1 MHAHR
6 YSLVRVLLLGVA
18 ICAATASPAW
28 SQSSIKVKVSA
39 GEPQWIWASEHEQ
52 DQVPRGTVYFR
63 KSFDVSNIEQGRVQ
77 ITCDDHFELYV
88 NGRNVGSGADWK
100 TMQTFNVQKYLQNG
114 HNVVAVKAQNVNG
127 NTAGLVGRVIVKQ
140 KSGTELSYSSD
151 TTWKASSVEANG
163 WEKLNFNDSNWDAV
177 QSFGEFGQA
186 QPWGDKVAMS
196 DGAQATRFTIA
207 PEFRVER
214 VLGPTATKSLI
225 ALTFNEFGEIIAS
238 REGGPLIVISDAD
251 KDGIHERVDVYC
263 DQVTGCQGVL
273 ALNGCVFA
281 VGEGPEGTGM
291 YRLTDEDRDHRAENV
306 KLVFKFK
313 QGMGEH
319 GPHAPVLGPD
329 GLIYLVI
336 GNHSHCLVEPDATSP
351 HHNWYEGDLVQPKY
365 EDAGGHAVGIKA
377 PGGVV
382 IRTDIDGS
390 FVQTFAGG
398 LRNAYDIA
406 FNRQG
411 ELFTFDSDM
420 EWDEGLPWLRPTRV
434 HHVTPGA
441 EFGWRSG
448 WSVWPDYFYDSLPP
462 TLNVGKGSPTGLVFY
477 NHFKFPVRYHNAMFA
492 CDWAQ
497 GRILAVKFKPAAGSY
512 EATSEVFLEGR
523 PLNVTDIEVAPDGWL
538 YFCTGGRGTD
548 GGIYRVVWTGKVPP
562 RGPFKGAVA
571 AIRQPQLDSAWS
583 RQEIASIQQQLGPEW
598 DRQIIG
604 MAENVKNLP
613 DDRARALDMM
623 QLFGPFPTTPLLVK
637 LSKDKS
643 PEVRTKAIYLMG
655 LHPDETTDAA
665 LVAMLT
671 NGDPTTRRMA
681 CEAIVRA
688 DRGAPVDK
696 LLPLLADSNRYVSW
710 AASRALQSLAI
721 EEWRDAV
728 LTSKN
733 IRVFL
738 VGSAALLAMDN
749 ERETCLSVIDRVLP
763 LMQGKITD
771 PDFID
776 LMRLTQIALHRGSLG
791 VADVPPELCAQ
802 LVLEYPSSDQTINR
816 ELMRLLAHLQQ
827 SEIIPRM
834 LMEVQGKAPLPDRL
848 HAAMYAR
855 FIENGWS
862 TEQKLSLLEFFETS
876 RPLPG
881 GHSYGLYLD
890 NFGRDFAAQFTD
902 EERREL
908 LVQGH
913 RAPAAAL
920 GVLVTLP
927 VDPGEQVIGE
937 LIELDG
943 KLQTMTTP
951 AATTLRTG
959 IVAILGRSRAPAAMA
974 FLRERFE
981 KEPNRRAEIAMGL
994 AQDPGGEN
1002 WPILV
1007 RALPIVEGNSAREV
1021 LSQLRTV
1028 DQKGEKP
1035 EAIRQV
1041 ILSGLRLKENGA
1053 QEAVRLLA
1061 KWTGEEPA
1069 GPNANWDLALPAWQK
1084 WYEEQFPAMPPAVLA
1099 VEPEGN
1105 KWGFAEL
1112 VTFLATPAGS
1122 AGDATRGAAVFEKAQ
1137 CVKCHRYG
1145 TRGEGVG
1152 PDLTTV
1158 SQRFQKREIVESVIS
1173 PSQVISDQYASKSVS
1188 TDGGQT
1194 YTGIVSDA
1202 GADTVV
1208 ILQANGEKVKV
1219 KRSEITETVPSPKSA
1234 MPEGLFNPLSLD
1246 EIADLFA
1253 YLSAPPGKAGA
1264 TAEGG
1269 PVARRPRPK

>member
-1 MHAHR
+1 MHPHLS
-6 YSLVRVLLLGVA
+6 SLVRVSLLSLAV
-18 ICAATASPAW
+18 CAATASSAW
-28 SQSSIKVKVSA
+28 GQSSLKLKVSA
-39 GEPQWIWASEHEQ
+39 GEPQWIWASSHEQ
-52 DQVPRGTVYFR
+52 DNVPRGAIYFR
-63 KSFDVSNIEQGRVQ
+63 KAFDVSNIEQGRVQ
-77 ITCDDHFELYV
+77 ITCDDKYELFV
-88 NGRNVGSGADWK
+88 NGRAVGKGADWK
-100 TMQTFNVQKYLQNG
+100 KMQTFDIHKYLQNG
-114 HNVVAVKAQNVNG
+114 HNVVAVKADNVEG
-127 NTAGLVGRVIVKQ
+127 ATAGLVGRVIVKQ
-140 KSGTELSYSSD
+140 KGGTELSYSSD
-151 TTWKASSVEANG
+151 TSWKATSAETAG
-163 WEKLNFNDSNWDAV
+163 WEKLNFDDSEWDTA
-177 QSFGEFGQA
+177 QTFGEFGQA
-186 QPWGDKVAMS
+186 APWGDKVVAA

-214 VLGPTATKSLI
+214 VLGPIATKSLI
-225 ALTFNEFGEIIAS
+225 AMTFNEFGEIIAA
-238 REGGPLIVISDAD
+238 REQGPLIVISDAD
-251 KDGIHERVDVYC
+251 KDGVHEKVDVYC
-263 DQVTGCQGVL
+263 EQMTGCQGLL

-291 YRLTDEDRDHRAENV
+291 YRLTDDDRDHRAEGV

-329 GLIYLVI
+329 GLIYLII
-336 GNHSHCLVEPDATSP
+336 GNHSNCLTESDAASP
-351 HHNWYEGDLVQPKY
+351 YHHWYEGDLVQPKY
-365 EDAGGHAVGIKA
+365 EDAGGEAVGIKA
-377 PGGVV
+377 PGGV
-382 IRTDIDGS
+382 ILRTDIDGS
-390 FVQTFAGG
+390 FVQTYAGG

-434 HHVTPGA
+434 HHVTAGA

-462 TLNVGKGSPTGLVFY
+462 TLNVGKGSPTGMVFY
-477 NHFKFPVRYHNAMFA
+477 NHYKMPVRYHNAMFA

-497 GRILAVKFKPAAGSY
+497 GRILVVKFKPSAGTY

-583 RQEIASIQQQLGPEW
+583 RQEIATIQQELGPEW
-598 DRQIIG
+598 EKQIIG

-623 QLFGPFPTTPLLVK
+623 QLFGPFPTSEMLVT

-643 PEVRTKAIYLMG
+643 PEVRAKAVYLMG
-655 LHPDETTDAA
+655 LHPDEATDAA
-665 LVAMLT
+665 LVLMLS
-671 NGDPTTRRMA
+671 NSEPTVRRIA
-681 CEAIVRA
+681 CESIVRGG
-688 DRGAPVDK
+688 REVPVAK
-696 LLPLLADSNRYVSW
+696 LLPVLADPNRYVSW
-710 AASRALQSLAI
+710 AARRALQSLPLDQ
-721 EEWRDAV
+721 WRDAV
-728 LTSKN
+728 LTSKD

-738 VGSAALLAMDN
+738 VGSAALLAMDG
-749 ERETCLSVIDRVLP
+749 EKETCLAVIDRVLP
-763 LMQGKITD
+763 LMQGKISD
-771 PDFID
+771 PDFVD
-776 LMRLTQIALHRGSLG
+776 LLRLTQIAFHRGGLG
-791 VADVPPELCAQ
+791 LADAPPELCEQ
-802 LVLEYPSSDQTINR
+802 LVLEYPSSDQKLNR

-827 SEIIPRM
+827 AEIIPRL
-834 LMEVQGKAPLPDRL
+834 LMELQAKIPLPDRL

-855 FIENGWS
+855 FIENGWT
-862 TEQKLSLLEFFETS
+862 TEQKLTLLEFYEQS
-876 RPLPG
+876 RVLPG

-890 NFGRDFAAQFTD
+890 NFGRDFAAKFTD

-927 VDPGEQVIGE
+927 EDPGETVISE
-937 LIELDG
+937 LIDLDG
-943 KLQTMTTP
+943 RLQNMTTP
-951 AATTLRTG
+951 AASVLRTG

-974 FLRERFE
+974 FLRDRFE
-981 KEPNRRAEIAMGL
+981 KEPNRRGEIAMGL
-994 AQDPGGEN
+994 AQDAGGDN
-1002 WPILV
+1002 WPLLV

-1021 LSQLRTV
+1021 LAQLRTV
-1028 DQKGEKP
+1028 DRKGDQP

-1041 ILSGLRLKENGA
+1041 ILSGLRLKENGG
-1053 QEAVRLLA
+1053 QEAVNLLV
-1061 KWTGEEPA
+1061 KWVGKQPSDA
-1069 GPNANWDLALPAWQK
+1069 ANWEQALPAWQE
-1084 WYEEQFPAMPPAVLA
+1084 WFAEQYPTMPPAVLP

-1112 VTFLATPAGS
+1112 VTFLGTPAGG
-1122 AGDATRGAAVFEKAQ
+1122 AGDAARGAVVFEKAQ
-1137 CVKCHRYG
+1137 CIKCHRYG
-1145 TRGEGVG
+1145 QRGEGVG

-1173 PSQVISDQYASKSVS
+1173 PSQVISDQYGSKTVS
-1188 TDGGQT
+1188 TDDGQT
-1194 YTGIVSDA
+1194 YTGIVNDS
-1202 GADTVV
+1202 GANAVV
-1208 ILQANGEKVKV
+1208 VLQSNGEKVTIR
-1219 KRSEITETVPSPKSA
+1219 RSEIVETSPSQKSA
-1234 MPEGLFNPLSLD
+1234 MPEGLFNPLTLD

-1253 YLSAPPGKAGA
+1253 YLSAPPVKAGA
-1264 TAEGG
+1264 TVEGG
-1269 PVARRPRPK
+1269 PATRKPRPR